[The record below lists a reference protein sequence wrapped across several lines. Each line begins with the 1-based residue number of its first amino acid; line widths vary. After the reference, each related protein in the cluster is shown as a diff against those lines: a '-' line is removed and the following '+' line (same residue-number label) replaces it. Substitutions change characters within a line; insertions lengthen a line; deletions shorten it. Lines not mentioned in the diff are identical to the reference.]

1 MKKYYFE
8 GPIFK
13 FWGGP
18 GSRVTGPTF
27 TPCRQLSHHTDLN
40 VDEVTPKAAIL
51 HIGVNDV
58 IHNYSQSNI
67 ALQPQ

>member
-1 MKKYYFE
+1 MSF
-8 GPIFK
+8 
-13 FWGGP
+13 P
-18 GSRVTGPTF
+18 GAPS
-27 TPCRQLSHHTDLN
+27 RQLSHHTDLN